1 MANDL
6 GDLRRSALE
15 ELEAEQS
22 VARYED
28 YMTRRVVADRLF
40 GMTAIE
46 RMFVSIGCFILT
58 SLGGFLLLL
67 VMEKIAL

>member
-1 MANDL
+1 MGL
-6 GDLRRSALE
+6 EDLRREALE
-15 ELEAEQS
+15 EDITVEGYENYVSSQNIAAEKI
-22 VARYED
+22 
-28 YMTRRVVADRLF
+28 F
-40 GMTAIE
+40 GMTAAE